1 MVSAFL
7 GAAFPWIVLGLIVA
21 GCCYLMDKKEK

>member
-7 GAAFPWIVLGLIVA
+7 GAAFPWIVLGIIAAV
-21 GCCYLMDKKEK
+21 CCSFMGKEDK